1 MKDFSICLQ
10 NHDGQKPGSCER
22 PETLRVKVN
31 LEKLEE
37 QYSKKSSGAR
47 KAFDS
52 FMEFWQSPSCD
63 ELLRPRGLISFVP
76 LEILLERFGNAIE
89 SGTEPDFKES
99 LEKSSKTALMAWT
112 IGDAIEKKVT
122 EFSKGGNNL
131 KALLIDVAASLLLNE
146 MHLKL
151 RDIVRERAKSAFG
164 LYPMLD
170 HYPGGGR
177 KGSELIP
184 AVFNL
189 TSASEILDI
198 HLNEQNIMHPRKS
211 ECSIILLGNEERKLQ
226 NTPCTP
232 CRGKRC
238 LYYQLGGCH
247 APDKIDEKV
256 TS

>member
-10 NHDGQKPGSCER
+10 NHDGQKPGSCEKV
-22 PETLRVKVN
+22 ENVRVNVN
-31 LEKLEE
+31 LKRLEE
-37 QYSKKSSGAR
+37 QYSKKSTGAR

-52 FMEFWQSPSCD
+52 FMEFWRSPTCD
-63 ELLRPRGLISFVP
+63 ELLHPRGQIGFVP

-89 SGTEPDFKES
+89 SGTGPDFKES

-151 RDIVRERAKSAFG
+151 REIVRESAKSAFG

-189 TSASEILDI
+189 TSASKVLGI
-198 HLNEQNIMHPRKS
+198 HLNDHNIMHPRKS
-211 ECSIILLGNEERKLQ
+211 ECSILLLGDEERELQ

-232 CRGKRC
+232 CLGKRC

-247 APDKIDEKV
+247 APDKVDEKV